1 MKKYN
6 LRGIDEL
13 ETNTRKMQEENKR
26 IQKDNQA
33 KIAKFFDFKKVTQEE
48 IEKYIESINQLKC
61 DLDECKQKNI
71 ELENKSICLL
81 I

>member
-1 MKKYN
+1 
-6 LRGIDEL
+6 
-13 ETNTRKMQEENKR
+13 MQEENER

-33 KIAKFFDFKKVTQEE
+33 KITEFFDLKKVTQEE

-61 DLDECKQKNI
+61 DLDEWKQKNI